1 MKNILGTT
9 DHLELFHTNG
19 EIAYDYFNDSDIW
32 EESTF
37 DRQGNYLAFK
47 SSEGYSCEYTYDERC
62 NMLTFNNSDGYW
74 EEYTYDESD
83 NQLTFK
89 DSDGYWRE
97 YTYDEK
103 GNLK

>member
-1 MKNILGTT
+1 
-9 DHLELFHTNG
+9 
-19 EIAYDYFNDSDIW
+19 
-32 EESTF
+32 
-37 DRQGNYLAFK
+37 
-47 SSEGYSCEYTYDERC
+47 
-62 NMLTFNNSDGYW
+62 MLTFNNSDGYW

-103 GNLK
+103 GFRLTTKTKKNLK